1 MSWLNLNHSLNS
13 LKGQITNFASEVLSE
28 SPAQDV
34 ANKSL
39 QGDSSATE
47 LEEKCR
53 NQELEIASLKK
64 LVDELQASLQSEK
77 ISKKN
82 GVKEEESSWYWDPP
96 PQTSKSAEDT
106 EQNYLLQIRDLQRE
120 LATLR
125 ERETIDRVLH
135 QGPPDDELVRLKEEN
150 KNLTS
155 NLEDLDNQHQQA
167 MERLLTLKKEL
178 QTNFEALKQEHRD
191 LKAANEEYIAENK
204 KLLATIG
211 ERDKELEAAKAINA
225 DHDTLLHKYQNLER
239 IHGLLR
245 ENAEKFQEENQEL
258 HEEVFKLQE
267 QVTKLEHD
275 LEVVQKHAEHLDMV
289 PRDTYEQLIK
299 EVNEL
304 KERRNSNQIHLDEI
318 NIDDNAKGVIET
330 LKRDISE
337 LKHKLAQK
345 ESSCPENVDNKV
357 IKPDKI
363 VHLYNKY
370 VNFELPIDYVGEIPS
385 AGDNIVLFKLESV
398 FKTVNSFKKEID
410 VLNHQ
415 LSEKNLNTNHLQTQ
429 IDDLTTENDFL
440 TTDIQHL
447 ERELNEMKK
456 NNDFLI
462 SEIAALKNTS
472 KLQPI
477 IETHEDNLAK
487 LETELADS
495 NNMNKLFEAEIK
507 RILKELEEVR
517 AEKTSLHDALRDL
530 KQKYTTMLD
539 EFEMLKNQTKTV
551 VELEHSV
558 NNQDSE
564 KLKKTADEID
574 DLKKRLTAA
583 NAKNEQLSI
592 DIHILENDKVLLTKK
607 VDDLKNVLDEKSNA
621 HKELENLKST
631 LDCKLHDFEN
641 KLDEV
646 IRHKQEVEVDKQ
658 KLQDKVI
665 VLQDQLTTAS
675 TESNAKLESVIT
687 EKTILGEQLKHMSK
701 ENETL
706 TQTIEKLRTVIV
718 DLQRQEQELLD
729 ENNDLKKNMQYER
742 NSKILEDTIDELK
755 SKTVHQDILTNE
767 VASLKE
773 ENKKLIEKKIQL
785 DAELVSTDSKIAHL
799 EEEFDKLIIDLN
811 EKDTLIDGLNST
823 IHQNNI
829 ALQKLNES
837 ATEMEKSISVKND
850 EIQKLERSVEEL
862 TSKLNETVG
871 KSDRSQ
877 EEFNRLHGEKE
888 ELSKQVLSLND
899 EINTKNNEI
908 SSLTLRLEQT
918 EKSCNELKTVISNK
932 EKEIKELNQSIV
944 ELTDKLKTAE
954 NVTHHNDDYAKLVQ
968 EKKTVEAEVVA
979 LIESVAAKEKTIEE
993 MKQSIASTEKISN
1006 EYKSIIDTAMTEKTE
1021 LINLINLKHNE
1032 SIQYHNEIQRL
1043 NHVILEQTN
1052 EYKKVLEEKDK
1063 QLQNSTDHCKNCE
1076 NLMVTLREKDGIIVS
1091 LSQNASGL
1099 EKAMADLVAASES
1112 VKLLTE
1118 KCENLEK
1125 NLAIQVETVK
1135 KLTAEN
1141 LQLSEQEQ
1149 NLVKELERL
1158 RRHLVETEEN
1168 YTQELMSSEQKLTEC
1183 QARLH
1188 QVEERA
1194 KQTSTVYTSNSI
1206 RANQE
1211 VETYRNQI
1219 RLLERQRDEVQAR
1232 LSEAEDA
1239 RSRSEAAL
1247 TNLQVVLEQFQLDKE
1262 RDVRSAT
1269 EKIRNKM
1276 DEQRRENQ
1284 GLQIEI
1290 SRLNAKLE
1298 EALAGLQAASRLG
1311 DQVEM
1316 KRAEINDLKEQVRTL
1331 QTSVAAAEERYYNAI
1346 SNQQD
1351 KVDKNLVKNLL
1362 INYVMTAAGNQSN
1375 KTQVLRILS
1384 TVLDF
1389 NQQECERLGL
1399 ARSAQAPDSLAAE
1412 FVKFLQNESR
1422 PRAPL
1427 PNMMTLAQGGT
1438 SRSTTPSSRK
1448 NSAIG
1453 PPPNLPKT
1461 GHSRNPSTGSNNL
1474 LFYNLESMETASQF
1488 SRESD
1493 REPRVVTQSLDTGVN
1508 QTRNT
1513 EGAILKSVL
1522 KDM

>member
-1 MSWLNLNHSLNS
+1 MRVGYPCLL
-13 LKGQITNFASEVLSE
+13 
-28 SPAQDV
+28 
-34 ANKSL
+34 
-39 QGDSSATE
+39 
-47 LEEKCR
+47 
-53 NQELEIASLKK
+53 
-64 LVDELQASLQSEK
+64 EK

-96 PQTSKSAEDT
+96 PQTSKLSDDT
-106 EQNYLLQIRDLQRE
+106 EENYVSQIRDLQRE

-135 QGPPDDELVRLKEEN
+135 QGPPDDELVRLREEN

-167 MERLLTLKKEL
+167 MERLLTLKREL
-178 QTNFEALKQEHRD
+178 QSNFEDLKQEHED
-191 LKAANEEYIAENK
+191 LKTANEEYIAENK
-204 KLLATIG
+204 RLLTTIG
-211 ERDKELEAAKAINA
+211 ERDRELEVANAIKA
-225 DHDTLLHKYQNLER
+225 DHETLSHKYQNLER

-289 PRDTYEQLIK
+289 PRDTYEQLLR

-345 ESSCPENVDNKV
+345 EISSSENVDNKV
-357 IKPDKI
+357 IKPEKI
-363 VHLYNKY
+363 MQLYNKY

-398 FKTVNSFKKEID
+398 FKTVNSFKKGID
-410 VLNHQ
+410 VLDHQ

-477 IETHEDNLAK
+477 IESHEDNLAK

-495 NNMNKLFEAEIK
+495 NNMNKLFESEIK

-551 VELEHSV
+551 VELEHNA

-574 DLKKRLTAA
+574 DLKKRLAAA
-583 NAKNEQLSI
+583 NSKNEQLSI

-658 KLQDKVI
+658 KLQEKVA
-665 VLQDQLTTAS
+665 VLQDQLTTTD
-675 TESNAKLESVIT
+675 TENNAKLESMMT
-687 EKTILGEQLKHMSK
+687 EKTLLGEQLKHMSK

-706 TQTIEKLRTVIV
+706 TQSIEKLRTVIL

-729 ENNDLKKNMQYER
+729 ENNDLKKNIQYER
-742 NSKILEDTIDELK
+742 NSKVLEDTIDELK

-767 VASLKE
+767 VASLKD

-785 DAELVSTDSKIAHL
+785 EAELVSTDSKIAHL
-799 EEEFDKLIIDLN
+799 EEEFDKLIVDLN

-823 IHQNNI
+823 IHHNNI
-829 ALQKLNES
+829 TLQKLNES
-837 ATEMEKSISVKND
+837 GAEMEKSISVKNE
-850 EIQKLERSVEEL
+850 EIHKLQRSVEEL
-862 TSKLNETVG
+862 TLKLNDTVG

-877 EEFNRLHGEKE
+877 EELNRLHGEKE
-888 ELSKQVLSLND
+888 ELNKQVLSLND
-899 EINTKNNEI
+899 EINSKNNEI
-908 SSLTLRLEQT
+908 SSLTLHLEQT
-918 EKSCNELKTVISNK
+918 EKSSNELKTLISNK

-954 NVTHHNDDYAKLVQ
+954 NVMHHNDDYAKLDQ
-968 EKKTVEAEVVA
+968 EKKAVEAEVVA
-979 LIESVAAKEKTIEE
+979 LIESVAAKEKTIED
-993 MKQSIASTEKISN
+993 MKQSLASTEKISN

-1052 EYKKVLEEKDK
+1052 EYKKVIEEKDK
-1063 QLQNSTDHCKNCE
+1063 QLLNSSDHCKNCE
-1076 NLMVTLREKDGIIVS
+1076 NLMVTLREKDGIIMS
-1091 LSQNASGL
+1091 LSQNASGF
-1099 EKAMADLVAASES
+1099 EKTMADLVAASES
-1112 VKLLTE
+1112 VKVLTE
-1118 KCENLEK
+1118 KCDNLEK
-1125 NLAIQVETVK
+1125 HLSVQVETVK

-1141 LQLSEQEQ
+1141 LQLSELEQ
-1149 NLVKELERL
+1149 NSVKELERL

-1219 RLLERQRDEVQAR
+1219 RLLEKQRDEVQAR
-1232 LSEAEDA
+1232 LSDAEDA

-1262 RDVRSAT
+1262 RDIHSAT

-1276 DEQRRENQ
+1276 EEQRRENR

-1298 EALAGLQAASRLG
+1298 EALTGLQAASRLG

-1351 KVDKNLVKNLL
+1351 KVDKNLVKNLV

-1399 ARSAQAPDSLAAE
+1399 SRSAQAPDSLAAE

-1427 PNMMTLAQGGT
+1427 PNMMTLAQGNT
-1438 SRSTTPSSRK
+1438 SRSATPSSRK

-1474 LFYNLESMETASQF
+1474 LFSNLDSMETASQF

-1493 REPRVVTQSLDTGVN
+1493 REPRFVTQSLDTGVN